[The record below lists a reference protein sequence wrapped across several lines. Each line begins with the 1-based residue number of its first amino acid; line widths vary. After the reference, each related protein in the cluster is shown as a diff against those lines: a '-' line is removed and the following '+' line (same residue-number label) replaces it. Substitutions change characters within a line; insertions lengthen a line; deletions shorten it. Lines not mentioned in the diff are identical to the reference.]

1 MNTNPYGT
9 VHTHRRYT
17 NTVDTTKY
25 PNTPQVSTT
34 LPTTTLPTTTT
45 TSADKTRTNVGSL
58 RQLCAQFDI
67 QHDATLADTSTKT
80 LLHTLHTLTASRATE
95 HRLTH
100 RLGQLQR
107 SRELGVLQSADDV
120 EERLNKLRR
129 LHQAI
134 KLVLQHPEQY
144 VDRLQKATGQAMAV
158 SLEYQQQVQ
167 HVFLL
172 LEQLHGTLGDDAEM
186 IQLIRWA
193 QDTRNKTVDNVKKQL
208 SCLSLL
214 VESLLDKQ
222 DETTQ
227 ERIRRETNFEDP

>member
-1 MNTNPYGT
+1 
-9 VHTHRRYT
+9 
-17 NTVDTTKY
+17 
-25 PNTPQVSTT
+25 VSTI

-95 HRLTH
+95 HRLTR

-208 SCLSLL
+208 SCVSLL